1 MTTQSTASRHVE
13 LTLRGLV
20 LGAAITVVFMA
31 ANIYMGLKTGITFS
45 SSIPAAVISMALL
58 RAIGGGTILENNM
71 VQTQASAA
79 GTLCNVILVLPAL
92 IMIGH
97 WQRFAFWQ
105 TTGVC
110 LLGGLLGVMYSI
122 PLRRAMVVD
131 STLPFPEGVAAAEV
145 LRLGGD
151 THNRAG
157 DDGHDE
163 ARDGARAL
171 VVGGVAAAI
180 FSLGVNGLRLVGD
193 GMSWVATAGHAV
205 FRIGTGFSLALLGV
219 GYLVGIAACLSLL
232 LGVAI
237 AWGVAVPLLTAFDP
251 ASHAGSAS
259 DVAMAAWSGR
269 VRLIGAGVIAT
280 GSVWCVITLVRPMTS
295 SIRDALASARARH
308 GGPGGVGLPRQER
321 DLPITWVAAATLG
334 LSLPLAGLFAWFALP
349 IEADL
354 GAPAFAALIVGA
366 TVFTMAFGF
375 LMATACGY
383 MAGLLGSSSS
393 PISGIGILGTIL
405 VSLLFSAILGGSG
418 SGSTGGSAAGAPPD
432 AGRFAVALALF
443 LTSVVVTVSSI
454 ANDNLQDLKTG
465 QIVDA
470 TPWRQQVALLAGV
483 TVGAVVIA
491 PLLDLL
497 YQTYGFPGALPRPG
511 MDPARAMAAPQASL
525 MAVIGNGIVTH
536 QLAWGMVSIGLALG
550 AILVGVDELLQ
561 RRFDAQLPVL
571 TVGIGIYLPPTVGL
585 TIAVGGILEWLTRR
599 HLRRHTAPEQASESA
614 RRRGVLLASG
624 FLVGESVAGMTLAA
638 VEGAAGHSFPLA
650 VVGPDFAATAS
661 WIGLAGFSA
670 AAVLFYRFVV
680 RTP

>member
-151 THNRAG
+151 THNGAG

-171 VVGGVAAAI
+171 VAGGVAAAI

-237 AWGVAVPLLTAFDP
+237 AWGVAVPLLTALDP
-251 ASHAGSAS
+251 ASHVGSAS

-280 GSVWCVITLVRPMTS
+280 GSVWCVITLVRPMAS

-321 DLPITWVAAATLG
+321 DLPIIWVAAATLG

-349 IEADL
+349 IEAGL

-366 TVFTMAFGF
+366 TAFTMAFGF

-405 VSLLFSAILGGSG
+405 VSLLFGAILGGPG
-418 SGSTGGSAAGAPPD
+418 SGPAGAAAAGGPAD

-443 LTSVVVTVSSI
+443 LTSVVVTTSSI

-483 TVGAVVIA
+483 AVGAVVIA

-550 AILVGVDELLQ
+550 AVLVGVDELLQ